1 MKKYYGL
8 IIWGLLLALTLFL
21 ALIIPK
27 TYTSQIWAVVVFD
40 IIAFVSQF
48 VIWFEKV
55 KSQEKTFYRYPAMVI
70 STIYLVLQLIISTVV
85 AVVNDAISFK
95 AVLIINFLLLVI
107 MWVLILSSRM
117 ARDKIESLDSRQKN
131 HHIEL

>member
-27 TYTSQIWAVVVFD
+27 TYTAQIWAVVVFD

>member
-27 TYTSQIWAVVVFD
+27 TYTAQIWAVVVFD

-55 KSQEKTFYRYPAMVI
+55 KSSEKTFYRYPAMVI
-70 STIYLVLQLIISTVV
+70 STIYLVLQFIISTVV
-85 AVVNDAISFK
+85 AVVNEAISFK